1 MVNIRKKKKRTT
13 SSKNQFTLRLPS
25 FPPSL
30 AKTRRA
36 INFILLLGD
45 CNAPHGVY

>member
-1 MVNIRKKKKRTT
+1 MKSIYA
-13 SSKNQFTLRLPS
+13 SIIH
-25 FPPSL
+25 PPSKIP
-30 AKTRRA
+30 KTRWA